1 MSGFNRSFVHKTK
14 TSAVLFV
21 HSIPSPV
28 VFVMPS
34 HVRSSSTSE
43 RERQILD
50 MLSGVETVSV
60 SEMSV
65 KLGVSQATIRRDL
78 SSLAGRGQLY
88 RYHGGARLGSPQA
101 SEQVFSDKEN
111 LLGEEKLR
119 IAQSALDLIE
129 DGDKIYLDGGSTTLY
144 LAKLLER
151 RRGLTVVTNSLMA
164 ASCLME
170 SGHRMV
176 LVGGEFR
183 PLSRT
188 LVGPLTAPILENLS
202 LDKSFMGTMGFTLTE
217 GLSTSDAAEAFTKR
231 LVMRRSRQVILLLD
245 HSKLGIDSF
254 VKAGEVQDVD
264 TLVTDAI
271 SDNFRSRLEK
281 LGTKVIIA

>member
-1 MSGFNRSFVHKTK
+1 M
-14 TSAVLFV
+14 
-21 HSIPSPV
+21 
-28 VFVMPS
+28 
-34 HVRSSSTSE
+34 
-43 RERQILD
+43 
-50 MLSGVETVSV
+50 
-60 SEMSV
+60 
-65 KLGVSQATIRRDL
+65 
-78 SSLAGRGQLY
+78 
-88 RYHGGARLGSPQA
+88 
-101 SEQVFSDKEN
+101 
-111 LLGEEKLR
+111 GEEKLR
-119 IAQSALDLIE
+119 IAQAALDWID
-129 DGDKIYLDGGSTTLY
+129 DGDRIYLDGGSTTLY

-202 LDKSFMGTMGFTLTE
+202 LDKAFMGTMGFTLTE

-281 LGTKVIIA
+281 MGTKVIIA

>member
-1 MSGFNRSFVHKTK
+1 
-14 TSAVLFV
+14 
-21 HSIPSPV
+21 
-28 VFVMPS
+28 MPN
-34 HVRSSSTSE
+34 HVRSSSASE

-60 SEMSV
+60 AEMSS

-111 LLGEEKLR
+111 LMGEEKLR
-119 IAQSALDLIE
+119 IAQAALDWID
-129 DGDKIYLDGGSTTLY
+129 DGDRIYLDGGSTTLY

-202 LDKSFMGTMGFTLTE
+202 LDKAFMGTMGFTLTE

-281 LGTKVIIA
+281 MGTKVIIA